1 MEFLDITDRM
11 TLDSDFIHADL
22 DSEFESDVEDVTES
36 QHEETSYASVSYS
49 TGSDVE
55 ESDND
60 TSDVSYSAGPDTPD
74 VHHSTGPENHMDVG
88 FHHSSTQFA
97 RSTDAFTKKKFHE
110 LCSEFA
116 TNFSTG

>member
-11 TLDSDFIHADL
+11 TLDSDFIHAAS

-36 QHEETSYASVSYS
+36 HHDETSYVS
-49 TGSDVE
+49 
-55 ESDND
+55 
-60 TSDVSYSAGPDTPD
+60 